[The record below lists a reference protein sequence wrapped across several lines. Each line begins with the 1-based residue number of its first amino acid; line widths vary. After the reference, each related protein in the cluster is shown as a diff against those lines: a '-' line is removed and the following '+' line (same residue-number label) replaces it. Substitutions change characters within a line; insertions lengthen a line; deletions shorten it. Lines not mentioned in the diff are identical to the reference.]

1 MRNAIIVLVL
11 FAALVS
17 YGWHALAGQAG
28 TRTIVLTGFVEGQ
41 ERIVRSE
48 VAGRVLDVQVREGD
62 TVDTGRSLVRI
73 DGRDAASRRRQQ
85 ELAIAALEAE
95 IAKTEQGVAL
105 VSAQV
110 PAAIEAARAELAQA
124 QADARLAATLALD
137 SFDVAVEGPLVFG
150 IVGPDG
156 AGKTTLLRI
165 LVGLLG
171 RDRGSVSVLGV
182 DPGRDAT
189 ALKPRLGYVPQA
201 FSMYPT
207 LTVDEN
213 LRFVG
218 RCHAMPRAEFEARRA
233 ALLALADLEAF
244 AGARAETLSGG
255 MKQKLALCGALL
267 TRPPLLVLDEPTSGV
282 DVLAR
287 AEFWS
292 TIRDEARHALVIVS
306 TNYLDEAERCDRI
319 LYMVA
324 GRAVATGT
332 PHALRRAAQIHVFHL
347 TVAEPRAMLARDLR
361 RAGLE
366 RVEPTPRGLRLETRR
381 GHAEVQATLA
391 ALGVADDAFALDALD
406 ADLETALLALAHNGR
421 THAELPS

>member
-1 MRNAIIVLVL
+1 MTASLAD
-11 FAALVS
+11 AALGV
-17 YGWHALAGQAG
+17 HAAGL
-28 TRTIVLTGFVEGQ
+28 TRRFG
-41 ERIVRSE
+41 RI
-48 VAGRVLDVQVREGD
+48 
-62 TVDTGRSLVRI
+62 
-73 DGRDAASRRRQQ
+73 
-85 ELAIAALEAE
+85 
-95 IAKTEQGVAL
+95 
-105 VSAQV
+105 
-110 PAAIEAARAELAQA
+110 
-124 QADARLAATLALD
+124 LALD
-137 SFDVAVEGPLVFG
+137 DFDIAVEGPLVFG

-171 RDRGSVSVLGV
+171 RDGGSVSVLGV
-182 DPGRDAT
+182 DPGREAA

-244 AGARAETLSGG
+244 AGARAATLSGG

-267 TRPPLLVLDEPTSGV
+267 TRPALLVLDEPTSGI

-287 AEFWS
+287 AELWA
-292 TIRDEARHALVIVS
+292 TIREEARHAVVIVS
-306 TNYLDEAERCDRI
+306 TNYLDEAEHCDRI
-319 LYMVA
+319 LYMVG
-324 GRAVATGT
+324 GRAVASGT
-332 PHALRRAAQIHVFHL
+332 PQALRRAAPIHVFHATL
-347 TVAEPRAMLARDLR
+347 AEPCAALARDLR

-381 GHAEVQATLA
+381 RRAEVQATFAGLGLA
-391 ALGVADDAFALDALD
+391 EVELDALD
-406 ADLETALLALAHNGR
+406 ADLETALLALMHD
-421 THAELPS
+421 EQPSPEWPS

>member
-1 MRNAIIVLVL
+1 MTASP
-11 FAALVS
+11 A
-17 YGWHALAGQAG
+17 
-28 TRTIVLTGFVEGQ
+28 
-41 ERIVRSE
+41 
-48 VAGRVLDVQVREGD
+48 D
-62 TVDTGRSLVRI
+62 TVLSVHAAGLTKRFGRSL
-73 DGRDAASRRRQQ
+73 
-85 ELAIAALEAE
+85 
-95 IAKTEQGVAL
+95 
-105 VSAQV
+105 
-110 PAAIEAARAELAQA
+110 
-124 QADARLAATLALD
+124 ALD
-137 SFDVAVEGPLVFG
+137 GFDIAVEGPLVFG
-150 IVGPDG
+150 ILGPDG

-182 DPGRDAT
+182 DPGRDAP

-218 RCHAMPRAEFEARRA
+218 RCHAMPRAEFAARRA
-233 ALLALADLEAF
+233 ALLTLADLEAF
-244 AGARAETLSGG
+244 SSARAETLSGG

-267 TRPPLLVLDEPTSGV
+267 TRPPLLVLDEPTTGI

-287 AEFWS
+287 AELWT

-332 PHALRRAAQIHVFHL
+332 PSALRRAAPVHVFHL
-347 TVAEPRAMLARDLR
+347 PLSGPCPMLARDLR

-381 GHAEVQATLA
+381 RRAEVQATCAGLGLA
-391 ALGVADDAFALDALD
+391 DVELEALD
-406 ADLETALLALAHNGR
+406 ADLETALLALTHEGR
-421 THAELPS
+421 EHTELPS

>member
-1 MRNAIIVLVL
+1 MAASPAD
-11 FAALVS
+11 AALGV
-17 YGWHALAGQAG
+17 HAAG
-28 TRTIVLTGFVEGQ
+28 LTKRF
-41 ERIVRSE
+41 
-48 VAGRVLDVQVREGD
+48 GR
-62 TVDTGRSLVRI
+62 
-73 DGRDAASRRRQQ
+73 
-85 ELAIAALEAE
+85 
-95 IAKTEQGVAL
+95 
-105 VSAQV
+105 
-110 PAAIEAARAELAQA
+110 
-124 QADARLAATLALD
+124 TLALD
-137 SFDVAVEGPLVFG
+137 GFDLAVEGPLVFG

-182 DPGRDAT
+182 DPERDAT
-189 ALKPRLGYVPQA
+189 VLKPRLGYVPQA

-218 RCHAMPRAEFEARRA
+218 RCHAMSRGEFAARRG

-267 TRPPLLVLDEPTSGV
+267 TRPPLLILDQPTSGV

-287 AEFWS
+287 AELWA
-292 TIRDEARHALVIVS
+292 TIRDEARHALVIIS

-319 LYMVA
+319 VYMVG
-324 GRAVATGT
+324 GRAVATGP
-332 PHALRRAAQIHVFHL
+332 PHALRRAAPVHVFHL
-347 TVAEPRAMLARDLR
+347 TLAEPRATLARDLR

-381 GHAEVQATLA
+381 RRADVQATFA
-391 ALGVADDAFALDALD
+391 ALGLADDAFELDALD
-406 ADLETALLALAHNGR
+406 ADLETALLALSHDAR
-421 THAELPS
+421 TGTEGPS

>member
-1 MRNAIIVLVL
+1 MTASPAD
-11 FAALVS
+11 AALGV
-17 YGWHALAGQAG
+17 HAAGV
-28 TRTIVLTGFVEGQ
+28 TKRF
-41 ERIVRSE
+41 
-48 VAGRVLDVQVREGD
+48 GR
-62 TVDTGRSLVRI
+62 
-73 DGRDAASRRRQQ
+73 
-85 ELAIAALEAE
+85 
-95 IAKTEQGVAL
+95 
-105 VSAQV
+105 
-110 PAAIEAARAELAQA
+110 
-124 QADARLAATLALD
+124 TLALD
-137 SFDVAVEGPLVFG
+137 GLDITVEGPLVFG

-156 AGKTTLLRI
+156 AGKTTLLRV

-171 RDRGSVSVLGV
+171 RDRGSISVLGL
-182 DPGRDAT
+182 DPGREAA
-189 ALKPRLGYVPQA
+189 ALKPRLGYVPRA

-267 TRPPLLVLDEPTSGV
+267 TRPPLLVLDEPTTGI

-287 AEFWS
+287 AELWT

-306 TNYLDEAERCDRI
+306 TNYLEEAERCDRI
-319 LYMVA
+319 LYVA
-324 GRAVATGT
+324 GGRAVATGT
-332 PHALRRAAQIHVFHL
+332 PHALRRAAPIHVFHVTL
-347 TVAEPRAMLARDLR
+347 AEPHAMLARDLR

-381 GHAEVQATLA
+381 RRVEVEATFA
-391 ALGVADDAFALDALD
+391 ALGLGDDAFDLDALD
-406 ADLETALLALAHNGR
+406 ADLETALLALMHDAR
-421 THAELPS
+421 TRPEQLS